1 MYLRL
6 GEADL
11 ASHIVHLHLAVRL
24 NDPAE
29 IVLEHVAVEGGQVL
43 RHDHVILQLNLVY
56 RISNV
61 PLSKPF
67 TMYLVCFDSLLE
79 VSKAASLRSKSHCF
93 HRLHVWTR
101 VPANDILKLLFME
114 HLVPNTS
121 RRAFLTPGW
130 SPRQAG

>member
-1 MYLRL
+1 M
-6 GEADL
+6 
-11 ASHIVHLHLAVRL
+11 
-24 NDPAE
+24 
-29 IVLEHVAVEGGQVL
+29 LEHVAVEGGQVL

-56 RISNV
+56 RIRNV

-101 VPANDILKLLFME
+101 VPETVYVEAVVHGTFSQKYLRASLPDTR
-114 HLVPNTS
+114 LVTS
-121 RRAFLTPGW
+121 SGRLSIT
-130 SPRQAG
+130 